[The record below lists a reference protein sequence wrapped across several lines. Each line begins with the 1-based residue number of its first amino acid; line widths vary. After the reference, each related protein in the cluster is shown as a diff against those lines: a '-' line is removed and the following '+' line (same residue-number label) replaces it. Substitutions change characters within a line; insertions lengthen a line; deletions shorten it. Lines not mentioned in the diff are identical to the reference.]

1 MSEMVNQA
9 AEADLDRSEERSEHG
24 VDGMLEERDPSAMTL
39 SVFGQL
45 LEPEGIAPAQ
55 DFAES
60 GRLICEQTPSIEL
73 RAKIRFILN
82 EDIQFDVGAGDDVRR
97 LMRHWRAELSPQI
110 ENTDED
116 LFVSGFADD
125 EALAD
130 LASEAPIIRL
140 VNHLF
145 ARALDLDA
153 SDIHF
158 EPNENYLD
166 IRCRVDGIMTR
177 IERLPVKIHT
187 AVASR
192 LKLMAKLD
200 IGEKRLPQDGRIDYK
215 VGNKQLDM
223 RVSTLPGVH
232 GESVVLR
239 ILDRSDTAVS
249 LKQLGMPEKILEQ
262 YQGIINQPHGMVLI
276 TGPTGSGKTTTLY
289 ATLEKINSEAQ
300 KIITV
305 EDPVEYQL
313 DGITQIQANASIGL
327 SFAQGLRSIVRQDPD
342 VLMIGEIRDHET
354 AEIAIESALTG
365 HLVFSTLH
373 TNDAAGA
380 VTRLQDM
387 GVQGYLI
394 SSSLLAIQAQR
405 LVRRVCTDCAEVH
418 PLNIDEAAALEID
431 IDSIAEIRRGSGC
444 ERCGQTGYRGRVG
457 LYELLIMTDA
467 IRHHIAAGADANIIR
482 DEAIREGMKT
492 LRQDALEKLSDGMT
506 TPEEVVRV
514 TRAI

>member
-1 MSEMVNQA
+1 MNTDSS
-9 AEADLDRSEERSEHG
+9 LHTS
-24 VDGMLEERDPSAMTL
+24 VDMTNDSNKPAMTM
-39 SVFGQL
+39 SVFTQL
-45 LEPEGIAPAQ
+45 LEPQGIAPAH
-55 DFAES
+55 DFAET
-60 GRLICEQTPSIEL
+60 GILVCNQLPSVEL
-73 RAKIRFILN
+73 RAKIRFITGA
-82 EDIQFDVGAGDDVRR
+82 DVRFTLQSDDEVRR
-97 LMRHWRAELSPQI
+97 LMKHWRAELSPSI
-110 ENTDED
+110 ESGEDEI
-116 LFVSGFADD
+116 FVSGFEDDD
-125 EALAD
+125 ELID

-145 ARALDLDA
+145 ARAQDLNA

-158 EPNENYLD
+158 EPNEMHLD
-166 IRCRVDGIMTR
+166 VRCRVDGIMTR
-177 IERLPVKIHT
+177 IERLPIKIHT

-200 IGEKRLPQDGRIDYK
+200 IGEKRLPQDGRIDYQI
-215 VGNKQLDM
+215 GSKQLDM

-239 ILDRSDTAVS
+239 ILDRSDTAVE
-249 LKQLGMPEKILEQ
+249 LQALGMPQDVLTR
-262 YQGIINQPHGMVLI
+262 YQSVINQPHGMILI

-289 ATLEKINSEAQ
+289 ATLEKINSERQ

-327 SFAQGLRSIVRQDPD
+327 NFASGLRSIVRQDPD
-342 VLMIGEIRDHET
+342 VLMVGEIRDHET

-387 GVQGYLI
+387 GVEGYLI

-405 LVRRVCTDCAEVH
+405 LVRRVCTDCVEKVA
-418 PLNIDEAAALEID
+418 LSQDEAAVLEID
-431 IDSIAEIRRGSGC
+431 SEFCPEVVRGRGC
-444 ERCGQTGYRGRVG
+444 ETCGQTGYRGRVG
-457 LYELLIMTDA
+457 LYELLLMSDT
-467 IRHHIAAGADANIIR
+467 IRHHIATGADANVIR
-482 DEAIREGMKT
+482 DQARKEGMRT
-492 LRQDALEKLSDGMT
+492 LREDALEKLRQGMT

-514 TRAI
+514 TRAL

>member
-1 MSEMVNQA
+1 MPYS
-9 AEADLDRSEERSEHG
+9 
-24 VDGMLEERDPSAMTL
+24 PMTL
-39 SVFGQL
+39 SIFTQL
-45 LEPEGIAPAQ
+45 LEPEGIAPAK
-55 DFAES
+55 DFEES
-60 GRLICEQTPSIEL
+60 GSLICSQLPSIAI
-73 RAKIRFILN
+73 RSKVRFIVG
-82 EDIQFDVGAGDDVRR
+82 EIVRFKVGADEEVRR
-97 LMRHWRAELSPQI
+97 LMKHWRAELSPQI
-110 ENTDED
+110 ESNED
-116 LFVSGFADD
+116 DHFVSGFEDD
-125 EALAD
+125 EELID

-145 ARALDLDA
+145 ARALDLNA

-158 EPNENYLD
+158 EPNEAYLYV
-166 IRCRVDGIMTR
+166 RCRVDGIMTR
-177 IERLPVKIHT
+177 IERLPIRIHT

-200 IGEKRLPQDGRIDYK
+200 IGEKRLPQDGRINYQI
-215 VGNKQLDM
+215 GSKQLDM

-239 ILDRSDTAVS
+239 ILDRSDTTVDLS
-249 LKQLGMPEKILEQ
+249 RLGMPGNVLTN
-262 YQGIINQPHGMVLI
+262 YQSVISQPHGMILI

-289 ATLEKINSEAQ
+289 ATLEKINSERQ

-313 DGITQIQANASIGL
+313 EGITQIQANASIGL
-327 SFAQGLRSIVRQDPD
+327 SFAAGLRSIVRQDPD
-342 VLMIGEIRDHET
+342 ILMIGEIRDHET

-387 GVQGYLI
+387 GVEGYLI

-405 LVRRVCTDCAEVH
+405 LVRRVCTDCAETH
-418 PLNIDEAAALEID
+418 FLSEDEAIVLEID
-431 IDSIAEIRRGSGC
+431 ISTCPKIQRGKGC
-444 ERCGQTGYRGRVG
+444 ERCGHTGYRGRVG
-457 LYELLIMTDA
+457 LYELLMMSDA
-467 IRHHIAAGADANIIR
+467 IRHHIASGADANIIR
-482 DEAIREGMKT
+482 DEAIIEGMKT
-492 LRQDALEKLSDGMT
+492 LREDAIEKLKAGLT

>member
-1 MSEMVNQA
+1 MSFQ
-9 AEADLDRSEERSEHG
+9 
-24 VDGMLEERDPSAMTL
+24 PMTMPIF
-39 SVFGQL
+39 SQL
-45 LEPEGIAPAQ
+45 LEPQGIAPAQ
-55 DFAES
+55 DFEES
-60 GRLICEQTPSIEL
+60 GKLICGHTPSIEL
-73 RAKIRFILN
+73 RAKIRYITRELVSFRVSN
-82 EDIQFDVGAGDDVRR
+82 DEEVRR
-97 LMRHWRAELSPQI
+97 LMKHWRAELSPEI
-110 ENTDED
+110 DNDD
-116 LFVSGFADD
+116 DDIFVSGFEDD
-125 EALAD
+125 EQLKD

-145 ARALDLDA
+145 ARALDLNA

-158 EPNENYLD
+158 EPNESHLD
-166 IRCRVDGIMTR
+166 VRCRVDGIMTR

-192 LKLMAKLD
+192 LKLMARLD
-200 IGEKRLPQDGRIDYK
+200 IGEKRLPQDGRIDYQFD
-215 VGNKQLDM
+215 NQHLDM

-239 ILDRSDTAVS
+239 ILDRGDMSVD
-249 LKQLGMPEKILEQ
+249 LQQLGMPKHILNDYQKIVT
-262 YQGIINQPHGMVLI
+262 QPHGMILI

-289 ATLEKINSEAQ
+289 ATLEKINSEKQ

-313 DGITQIQANASIGL
+313 EGITQIQANASIGL
-327 SFAQGLRSIVRQDPD
+327 SFAAGLRSIVRQDPD
-342 VLMIGEIRDHET
+342 ILMVGEIRDHET

-387 GVQGYLI
+387 GVEGYLI

-405 LVRRVCTDCAEVH
+405 LVRRVCPDCYKTHE
-418 PLNIDEAAALEID
+418 LSSDEATVLEISQE
-431 IDSIAEIRRGSGC
+431 ICPSIKRGSGC
-444 ERCGQTGYRGRVG
+444 ERCGSTGYWGRVG
-457 LYELLIMTDA
+457 LYELLPMSDA
-467 IRHHIAAGADANIIR
+467 IRHHIATGADANV
-482 DEAIREGMKT
+482 IREQAISEGMET
-492 LRQDALEKLSDGMT
+492 LRQDALAKLQAGLT

-514 TRAI
+514 TRAL

>member
-1 MSEMVNQA
+1 MSFQ
-9 AEADLDRSEERSEHG
+9 
-24 VDGMLEERDPSAMTL
+24 PMTMPIF
-39 SVFGQL
+39 SQL
-45 LEPEGIAPAQ
+45 LEPQGIAPAQ
-55 DFAES
+55 DFEES
-60 GRLICEQTPSIEL
+60 GKLICGHAPSIEL
-73 RAKIRFILN
+73 RAKIRFITGELLSFSVSN
-82 EDIQFDVGAGDDVRR
+82 DEEVRR
-97 LMRHWRAELSPQI
+97 LMKHWRAELSPEI
-110 ENTDED
+110 DNADD
-116 LFVSGFADD
+116 DIFVSGFEDD
-125 EALAD
+125 EQLKD

-145 ARALDLDA
+145 ARALDLNA

-158 EPNENYLD
+158 EPNESHLD
-166 IRCRVDGIMTR
+166 VRCRVDGIMTR

-192 LKLMAKLD
+192 LKLMARLD
-200 IGEKRLPQDGRIDYK
+200 IGEKRLPQDGRIDFQF
-215 VGNKQLDM
+215 GNQHLDM

-239 ILDRSDTAVS
+239 ILDRGDTSVD
-249 LKQLGMPEKILEQ
+249 LQQLGMPKHVLND
-262 YQGIINQPHGMVLI
+262 YQKTVTQPHGMILI

-289 ATLEKINSEAQ
+289 ATLEKINSEKQ

-313 DGITQIQANASIGL
+313 EGITQIQANASIGL
-327 SFAQGLRSIVRQDPD
+327 SFAAGLRSIVRQDPD
-342 VLMIGEIRDHET
+342 VLMVGEIRDHET

-387 GVQGYLI
+387 GVEGYLI

-405 LVRRVCTDCAEVH
+405 LVRRVCPDCSETH
-418 PLNIDEAAALEID
+418 ELSSDEATVLEISQE
-431 IDSIAEIRRGSGC
+431 ICPSIKRGSGC
-444 ERCGQTGYRGRVG
+444 ERCGNTGYRGRVG
-457 LYELLIMTDA
+457 LYELLLMSDA
-467 IRHHIAAGADANIIR
+467 IRHHIATGADVNV
-482 DEAIREGMKT
+482 IREQAISEGMET
-492 LRQDALEKLSDGMT
+492 LRQDALAKLQAGLT

-514 TRAI
+514 TRAL

>member
-1 MSEMVNQA
+1 MSFQ
-9 AEADLDRSEERSEHG
+9 
-24 VDGMLEERDPSAMTL
+24 PITL
-39 SVFGQL
+39 PVFSQL
-45 LEPEGIAPAQ
+45 LEPQGIAPAQ
-55 DFAES
+55 DFEETGNLVCS
-60 GRLICEQTPSIEL
+60 QMLPIEA
-73 RAKIRFILN
+73 RAKIRYITN
-82 EDIQFDVGAGDDVRR
+82 ELVRFTAASDEEVRR
-97 LMRHWRAELSPQI
+97 LMKHWRAELSPEI
-110 ENTDED
+110 GNTEEEI
-116 LFVSGFADD
+116 FVSGFEDD
-125 EALAD
+125 EKLKD

-145 ARALDLDA
+145 ARALDLNA

-158 EPNENYLD
+158 EPNESYLD

-177 IERLPVKIHT
+177 IERLPIKIHT
-187 AVASR
+187 GVASR

-200 IGEKRLPQDGRIDYK
+200 IGEKRLPQDGRIDYQF
-215 VGNKQLDM
+215 GNKHLDM

-239 ILDRSDTAVS
+239 ILDRSDTEVD
-249 LKQLGMPEKILEQ
+249 LQQLGMPEQVLQSYQKI
-262 YQGIINQPHGMVLI
+262 ITQPHGMILI

-289 ATLEKINSEAQ
+289 ATLEKINNEKQ

-313 DGITQIQANASIGL
+313 EGVTQIQANASIGL
-327 SFAQGLRSIVRQDPD
+327 SFAAGLRSIVRQDPD
-342 VLMIGEIRDHET
+342 ILMVGEIRDHET

-387 GVQGYLI
+387 GVEGYLI

-405 LVRRVCTDCAEVH
+405 LVRRVCTDCSNNYELSPDEV
-418 PLNIDEAAALEID
+418 IVLETSKD
-431 IDSIAEIRRGSGC
+431 DCPSIRRGSGC
-444 ERCGQTGYRGRVG
+444 EKCGNTGYRGRVG
-457 LYELLIMTDA
+457 LYELLRMSDS
-467 IRHHIAAGADANIIR
+467 IRHHIASGADANV
-482 DEAIREGMKT
+482 IREQAISEGMET
-492 LRQDALEKLSDGMT
+492 LRQDAIEKLKAGLT

>member
-1 MSEMVNQA
+1 MAISEMTNSA
-9 AEADLDRSEERSEHG
+9 AVEEM
-24 VDGMLEERDPSAMTL
+24 VDDNPENKAMSL
-39 SVFGQL
+39 PVFSQL

-55 DFAES
+55 DFAAS
-60 GRLICEQTPSIEL
+60 SRLLCNRAPSIEL
-73 RAKIRFILN
+73 RAKIRFIVGSEVKFHLSS
-82 EDIQFDVGAGDDVRR
+82 EDEVRR
-97 LMRHWRAELSPQI
+97 MLKHWRAELSPQI
-110 ENTDED
+110 EGSDED
-116 LFVSGFADD
+116 VFVSGFEDD
-125 EALAD
+125 EALLD
-130 LASEAPIIRL
+130 LASDAPIIRL

-145 ARALDLDA
+145 ARALDLSA

-166 IRCRVDGIMTR
+166 VRCRVDGIMTR

-192 LKLMAKLD
+192 LKLMARLD
-200 IGEKRLPQDGRIDYK
+200 IGEKRLPQDGRIDYQL
-215 VGNKQLDM
+215 GSNQLDM

-239 ILDRSDTAVS
+239 ILDRSDTAVE
-249 LKQLGMPEKILEQ
+249 LQELGMPAQVLKD
-262 YQGIINQPHGMVLI
+262 YQSVINQPHGMILI

-289 ATLEKINSEAQ
+289 ATLEKINNATQ

-327 SFAQGLRSIVRQDPD
+327 SFAAGLRSIVRQDPD
-342 VLMIGEIRDHET
+342 ILMVGEIRDHET

-387 GVQGYLI
+387 GVEGYLI

-405 LVRRVCTDCAEVH
+405 LVRRVCKECAETVTITEDE
-418 PLNIDEAAALEID
+418 LNVLDLGHNDFFPIQ
-431 IDSIAEIRRGSGC
+431 RGKGC
-444 ERCGQTGYRGRVG
+444 EACGTTGYRGRVG
-457 LYELLIMTDA
+457 LYELLMMTDG
-467 IRHHIAAGADANIIR
+467 IRHHIASGADANTIR
-482 DEAIREGMKT
+482 EEAIREGMRT
-492 LRQDALEKLSDGMT
+492 LREDALEKLKSGLT

-514 TRAI
+514 TRAL

>member
-1 MSEMVNQA
+1 MPNV
-9 AEADLDRSEERSEHG
+9 
-24 VDGMLEERDPSAMTL
+24 AMTL
-39 SVFGQL
+39 PVFSQL
-45 LEPEGIAPAQ
+45 LEPQGIVPAR
-55 DFAES
+55 DYAET
-60 GRLICEQTPSIEL
+60 GRLICSQLPSIEL
-73 RAKIRFILN
+73 RAKIRFVTQQTLH
-82 EDIQFDVGAGDDVRR
+82 FDLGTDEEVRR
-97 LMRHWRAELSPQI
+97 LMKHWRAELSPQI
-110 ENTDED
+110 DSNDDE
-116 LFVSGFADD
+116 LFVSGFDDD
-125 EALAD
+125 EALKD

-145 ARALDLDA
+145 ARALDLNA

-158 EPNENYLD
+158 EPSEAHLD
-166 IRCRVDGIMTR
+166 VRCRVDGIMTR
-177 IERLPVKIHT
+177 IERLPIRIHT

-192 LKLMAKLD
+192 LKLMARLD
-200 IGEKRLPQDGRIDYK
+200 IGEKRLPQDGRIDYQI
-215 VGNKQLDM
+215 GSKQLDM

-239 ILDRSDTAVS
+239 ILDRGDTSVS
-249 LKQLGMPEKILEQ
+249 LLQLGMPQQILSD
-262 YQGIINQPHGMVLI
+262 YQKVITQPHGMILI

-289 ATLEKINSEAQ
+289 ATLEKISNEKQ

-313 DGITQIQANASIGL
+313 EGITQIQANASIGL
-327 SFAQGLRSIVRQDPD
+327 SFAAGLRSIVRQDPD
-342 VLMIGEIRDHET
+342 ILMIGEIRDHET

-387 GVQGYLI
+387 GVEGYLI

-405 LVRRVCTDCAEVH
+405 LVRRVCTDCSEVH
-418 PLNIDEAAALEID
+418 PLSADEAAVLEID
-431 IDSIAEIRRGSGC
+431 PAICPQVTRGTGC
-444 ERCGQTGYRGRVG
+444 ERCGNTGYRGRVG
-457 LYELLIMTDA
+457 LYELLLMSDA
-467 IRHHIAAGADANIIR
+467 IRHHIASGSDANVIR
-482 DEAIREGMKT
+482 EQAISEGMKT
-492 LRQDALEKLSDGMT
+492 LRQDALEKLKSGLT

>member
-1 MSEMVNQA
+1 MT
-9 AEADLDRSEERSEHG
+9 AETISLP
-24 VDGMLEERDPSAMTL
+24 M
-39 SVFGQL
+39 FGQL

-55 DFAES
+55 NFSSSFELVCDT
-60 GRLICEQTPSIEL
+60 LPSIEL
-73 RAKIRFILN
+73 RAKIRFIMG
-82 EDIQFDVGAGDDVRR
+82 EFVKFRRGQGDEVSR
-97 LMRHWRAELSPQI
+97 LMKYWRAELSPQI
-110 ENTDED
+110 EQGDD
-116 LFVSGFADD
+116 VFVSGFEDD
-125 EALAD
+125 EELKD

-145 ARALDLDA
+145 ARAMDLNA

-158 EPNENYLD
+158 EPNENHLD
-166 IRCRVDGIMTR
+166 VRCRVDGIMKR
-177 IERLPVKIHT
+177 IERLPIKIHT

-192 LKLMAKLD
+192 LKLMARLD
-200 IGEKRLPQDGRIDYK
+200 IGEKRLPQDGRIDSRI
-215 VGNKQLDM
+215 GNKQLDM

-249 LKQLGMPEKILEQ
+249 LQQLGMPDEILGK
-262 YQGIINQPHGMVLI
+262 YQQLITQPHGMILI

-289 ATLEKINSEAQ
+289 ATLEKINSEKQ

-313 DGITQIQANASIGL
+313 EGITQIQANASIGL
-327 SFAQGLRSIVRQDPD
+327 SFAAGLRSIVRQDPD
-342 VLMIGEIRDHET
+342 VLMVGEIRDHET

-387 GVQGYLI
+387 GVEGYLI
-394 SSSLLAIQAQR
+394 SSSVLAIQAQR
-405 LVRRVCTDCAEVH
+405 LVRRVCVDCKVEQA
-418 PLNIDEAAALEID
+418 LTSDEASVLEID
-431 IDSIAEIRRGSGC
+431 AKDYPVLARGKGC
-444 ERCGQTGYRGRVG
+444 ERCGGSGYRGRIG
-457 LYELLIMTDA
+457 LYELLVMSDA
-467 IRHHIAAGADANIIR
+467 IRHHVATGADANIIR
-482 DEAIREGMKT
+482 EQAIKEGMKT
-492 LRQDALEKLSDGMT
+492 LRQDALEKLAAGLT

>member
-1 MSEMVNQA
+1 MSNELSSN
-9 AEADLDRSEERSEHG
+9 E
-24 VDGMLEERDPSAMTL
+24 MTL
-39 SVFGQL
+39 PVFSQL
-45 LEPEGIAPAQ
+45 LEPQSIAPAQ
-55 DFAES
+55 DFGGS
-60 GRLICEQTPSIEL
+60 GKLVCEQLPSIEA

-82 EDIQFDVGAGDDVRR
+82 ESLSFELGSADEVRR

-110 ENTDED
+110 DNSDED
-116 LFVSGFADD
+116 IFVSGFEDD
-125 EALAD
+125 EALTD

-145 ARALDLDA
+145 ARALDLDS

-158 EPNENYLD
+158 EPNENHLD

-177 IERLPVKIHT
+177 IERLPIKIHT

-200 IGEKRLPQDGRIDYK
+200 IGEKRLPQDGRIDYQI
-215 VGNKQLDM
+215 GSKQLDM

-232 GESVVLR
+232 GESIVLR

-249 LKQLGMPEKILEQ
+249 LQQLGMPEKILGQ
-262 YQGIINQPHGMVLI
+262 YQSIITQPHGMVLI

-289 ATLEKINSEAQ
+289 ATLEKINSEKQ

-327 SFAQGLRSIVRQDPD
+327 SFAEGLRSIVRQDPD
-342 VLMIGEIRDHET
+342 ILMIGEIRDHET

-405 LVRRVCTDCAEVH
+405 LVRRVCTDCVETR
-418 PLNIDEAAALEID
+418 PLTGDEAAALEIEQ
-431 IDSIAEIRRGSGC
+431 SYCPEVKRGNGC

-457 LYELLIMTDA
+457 LYELLVMSDA
-467 IRHHIAAGADANIIR
+467 IRHHIATGADANVIR
-482 DEAIREGMKT
+482 DEAISEGMKT
-492 LRQDALEKLSDGMT
+492 LRQDALEKLKDGLT

-514 TRAI
+514 TRAL